1 MTMKE
6 TVPSSHENSSGR
18 AVRRPAEIGAALRR
32 YRRERQLSQQ
42 VVANRAGIRQAT
54 VSAIEAGDEGVSLK
68 TLALILAALDLE
80 LVIRPRSEPTADPA
94 GPDSYDGLW

>member
-1 MTMKE
+1 MKKA
-6 TVPSSHENSSGR
+6 VPTSLESSSRR
-18 AVRRPAEIGAALRR
+18 AVRRPAEIGAVLRR
-32 YRRERQLSQQ
+32 YRRELKLSQQ
-42 VVANRAGIRQAT
+42 GVADRAGIRQAT